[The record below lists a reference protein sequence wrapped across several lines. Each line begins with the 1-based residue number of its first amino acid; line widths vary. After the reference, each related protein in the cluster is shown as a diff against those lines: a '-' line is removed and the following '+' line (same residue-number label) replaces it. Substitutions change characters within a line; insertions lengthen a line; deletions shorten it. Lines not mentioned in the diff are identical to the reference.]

1 MCGRTNIPRPKVVGV
16 VHHRTGG
23 LHLQSF
29 FMIID
34 TNQNIFDFFLQNLF
48 YLIQVFF
55 SNFHILLILF
65 FIFYIARKF
74 LLLLSFQKI
83 FK

>member
-1 MCGRTNIPRPKVVGV
+1 
-16 VHHRTGG
+16 
-23 LHLQSF
+23 
-29 FMIID
+29 MIID

-74 LLLLSFQKI
+74 FLILSFQKI